1 MEKKGIEKVMNVWES
16 HNKILK
22 PVKQELYLDIIEQ
35 VASLF
40 APGSFYYYI
49 FNFETMKMDFVHD
62 GVEKVLGIKPQQLT
76 LDSLLS
82 KLHPEDIEKLHE
94 KESLAANF
102 LLNKISREDLPH
114 YKVVY
119 FMRISHSDGT
129 YKTIL
134 HQSKTLVVSDEG
146 KVQQVLGIHTD
157 ISYLNIAFDHKVSF
171 ISDKKPSYFALETGD
186 EYKRIDDNCSKLLT
200 SREKEIIKNLAE
212 GKNFNEIAVSLFL
225 SPHTIN
231 THKRNILKKV
241 GCKNTTELV
250 ARCIREG
257 II

>member
-1 MEKKGIEKVMNVWES
+1 MEKEGIDKVLNVWES

-22 PVKQELYLDIIEQ
+22 PVKKELYLDIIEQ
-35 VASLF
+35 VANLF
-40 APGSFYYYI
+40 AAGSYYYYI

-62 GVEKVLGIKPQQLT
+62 GTEKVLGIKADKLT
-76 LDSLLS
+76 LDSLLGR
-82 KLHPEDIEKLHE
+82 LHPEDIEKMHE

-119 FMRISHSDGT
+119 FMRILHSDGT
-129 YKTIL
+129 YRTIL
-134 HQSKTLVVSDEG
+134 HQSKTLVVSNEG

-157 ISYLNIAFDHKVSF
+157 VSYLNIAFDHKVSF
-171 ISDKKPSYFALETGD
+171 ISDKKPSYYALETGD
-186 EYKRIDDNCSKLLT
+186 EYKRLDRSYSKLLT
-200 SREKEIIKNLAE
+200 SREKEIIKKLSE

-231 THKRNILKKV
+231 THKRNILRKV